1 MINKIFGFLF
11 LAIFSASEGFTQQA
25 DTSKLNK
32 TGGEKGF
39 GSSIDLYKEIF
50 QADSTLFDASNN
62 CDSVTYRK
70 FFTDDLEFYH
80 DIGGLSVG
88 IKIEMQGFIEMCARG
103 SHIRRELV
111 KGTLEVYPIKNYGA
125 IEIGVHRFFHT
136 NKGQQEKPSGTYKF
150 IHVWQKK
157 DGQWKISRVISY
169 GHNDMKND

>member
-1 MINKIFGFLF
+1 MINKISSFLV
-11 LAIFSASEGFTQQA
+11 LAIFSVSTGFAQQT

-32 TGGEKGF
+32 TRSENGF
-39 GSSIDLYKEIF
+39 DTSTELYKEIF

-88 IKIEMQGFIEMCARG
+88 IKIEMQGFREMCARG
-103 SHIRRELV
+103 SHIRRELI

-125 IEIGVHRFFHT
+125 IEIGIHRFFHT

-169 GHNDMKND
+169 AHDEMKND